1 MIIKNNKTVDPYQ
14 KMAME
19 NVDSNKKNSAINN
32 NAGANLAP
40 KNDTVSLSEE
50 AQLRAQAS
58 VNAMNAPDVRKEKVS
73 ALKEQVSN
81 GTYAPN
87 SMRTAKAM
95 VSDMLTDKAL
105 YSA

>member
-1 MIIKNNKTVDPYQ
+1 MDPYQ

-19 NVDSNKKNSAINN
+19 NVDSNKKNAAINN
-32 NAGANLAP
+32 NTEANLAP

-50 AQLRAQAS
+50 AKLRAQAS
-58 VNAMNAPDVRKEKVS
+58 TNAMDAPDVRKEKVS

-81 GTYAPN
+81 GTYTPN

-95 VSDMLTDKAL
+95 VSDMFADKAL
-105 YSA
+105 YNA